1 MKKILMNSITLFL
14 CIFIISQTSYASSSI
29 VETPSINETSIEKL
43 IFDYFDVQFESVMNK
58 DTTLSKRLEN
68 IINTKSTSGKAIY
81 DYEIGKI
88 EYLIAS
94 HKLDATDLESYDIEV
109 EIQSIEEEKEKLT
122 LEVEMKS
129 SIKYNFLDKP
139 SQSIEKHL
147 IRLSLINNKWTIDV
161 DDYETEFLL
170 AFPIDTDFKELI
182 NNLNTEYIQY
192 IQTVED
198 SKKNPVNVDRS
209 TRGAYDPFT
218 STERGAGAAYALW
231 YSEDTGDNT
240 TDSYNNSQFKSY
252 GSNDCQNFVSQC
264 IWWGMGGRSSSSK
277 DYPMTSV
284 WWANTSGE
292 TSTWNWTGTS
302 YFKSWVQGSNNSNI
316 DGVDYSYPTYIEKC
330 DYIYVPGH
338 VMIVSN
344 IVDLDSDGY
353 ADWNEIQICAHTSNR
368 NDHNLKALY
377 GGISSPPSNMD
388 FMKIYGK
395 YN

>member
-1 MKKILMNSITLFL
+1 MNSVTLFL
-14 CIFIISQTSYASSSI
+14 CILIISQASYASSSI
-29 VETPSINETSIEKL
+29 VENQLINESEVEKL
-43 IFDYFDVQFESVMNK
+43 IFDYFDIQLASLMNK
-58 DTTLSKRLEN
+58 DTRMSTRLN
-68 IINTKSTSGKAIY
+68 KLINTKNTSGKAIY
-81 DYEIGKI
+81 DYETGKI

-94 HKLDATDLESYDIEV
+94 HKLDATRLEAYDLGV
-109 EIQSIEEEKEKLT
+109 EIQSKIEEKNEMT
-122 LEVEMKS
+122 LDVEVTS
-129 SIKYNFLDKP
+129 SIKYNFVDKP
-139 SQSIEKHL
+139 SQNIEHHT
-147 IRLSLINNKWTIDV
+147 LSLNLINNNWLV
-161 DDYETEFLL
+161 VADDYETEFLL
-170 AFPIDTDFKELI
+170 AFPKNTDFKKLI
-182 NNLNTEYIQY
+182 DNLDSEYNEYIQV
-192 IQTVED
+192 VEN
-198 SKKNPVNVDRS
+198 SKKNPVNADHS
-209 TRGAYDPFT
+209 TKGAYDPFT

-292 TSTWNWTGTS
+292 TSTWNWTGTT
-302 YFKSWVQGSNNSNI
+302 YFKSWVQGSNNNNI